1 MSCGADSAGEERPLL
16 ELDVRM
22 SHSDST
28 TTRATP
34 PVSTYRVQ
42 FGRNFSFADARDLVP
57 YLESLGVTYCYAS
70 PFLKSSPGSS
80 HGYDTCNHQ
89 ALNPDLGTDAEFEA
103 FSDELAGRHM
113 GLILDFVPNHMGL
126 DPETNHWWRDVL
138 ENGVSSKFAAC
149 FDIDWDPVKPELKGK
164 ILLPILHDQYG
175 ATLDRGELQLG
186 FENGTL
192 HLKYFQR
199 RLPID
204 PRQSPRVFEAG
215 LECLQADLTDDDPDL
230 VEYLSILTALE
241 NLPPST
247 ERDPARTAERRREK
261 EVARDRLVRLVDRSR
276 RIRRHIE
283 AAVTTFNGVPHKP
296 ATFDR
301 LHELLEAQPYRLAH
315 WRTAF
320 DEINYRR
327 FFDVNELGGLRM
339 EDSCVFG
346 ATHGLV
352 LRLIQ
357 EGKLSGLRVDH
368 ADGLFDP
375 AGYLRRLQEAAD
387 RTPIYLLVEKI
398 LGADETLPDD
408 WPVEGTTGYGFLNDV
423 NGVFV
428 DRANADT
435 LRKIY
440 ARFTGRRETFAEVAY
455 HAKRLIMASSMASEL
470 AVLAQALNRISE
482 SHRRTRDF
490 TLNALRKALAEV
502 VACFPVYRTYVNESG
517 FTATDR
523 AAIDFATDRAR
534 QRNPVMESSIFLFV
548 RSVLLTGS
556 DRAADHESDEDRC
569 QRQRR
574 TFAMKF
580 QQYTAPV
587 QAKGVEDTAYYRY
600 NAFISLN
607 EVGGDPRRFGRSV
620 EEFHGGNAVRLE
632 RWPLEMIATATH
644 DTKRGE
650 DARARLNV
658 ISEMPQSWRHAVSCW
673 MRINASHR
681 TAVDRQSAPDRN
693 DEYLFYQSLLGA
705 WPAEPMEAPI
715 PHAAP
720 CDLVDRMRRYMQKAI
735 KEAKVHTSWVN
746 ENSAYE
752 SAMSTFVDTA
762 LTGPGARPFLSSF
775 LPFERRVAALGMVN
789 SLAQLVLKMASPG
802 VPDFYQGTEL
812 WDFHLV
818 DPDNRG
824 PVDFASRQAMLDEL
838 RPWIDRSEWLRPTAA
853 GCGECATESLEAHVG
868 AMLEGWHDARIKM
881 FLTACGLRLRAR
893 ERALMLHGDY
903 RPLGA
908 DGIGATH
915 LLGFAR
921 CLGGKA
927 LLAVVPRLTTTL
939 LPPGEFLPI
948 GAGVWGDTRIALPR
962 ELAAR
967 TFRQVLTGETVR
979 PSLRGEAA
987 GLLAADVLR
996 TCPVALLWADG

>member
-1 MSCGADSAGEERPLL
+1 
-16 ELDVRM
+16 M
-22 SHSDST
+22 SHSNT
-28 TTRATP
+28 TVTRPLP
-34 PVSTYRVQ
+34 PVSSYRVQ
-42 FGRNFSFADARDLVP
+42 FSRNFTFAHARDVVP
-57 YLESLGVTYCYAS
+57 YLEALGVTYCYAS
-70 PFLKSSPGSS
+70 PFLKSSPGSL
-80 HGYDTCNHQ
+80 HGYDICNHQ
-89 ALNPDLGTDAEFEA
+89 ALNPDLGAEADFDA
-103 FSDELAGRHM
+103 FSDELARRHM

-126 DPETNHWWRDVL
+126 DPETNQWWRDVL
-138 ENGVSSKFAAC
+138 ENGVSSAFAEC

-164 ILLPILHDQYG
+164 ILLPILGDQYG

-186 FENGTL
+186 FETGAL
-192 HLKYFQR
+192 HLGYFGR

-204 PRQSPRVFEAG
+204 PHQSPRVFRTG
-215 LECLQADLTDDDPDL
+215 LECLQADLTDDDPEL
-230 VEYLSILTALE
+230 LEYLSILTALE

-261 EVARDRLVRLVDRSR
+261 EVARERLARLVERSD

-283 AAVTTFNGVPHKP
+283 AAVATFNGVPHEP

-301 LHELLEAQPYRLAH
+301 LHELLEALPYRLAH

-339 EDSCVFG
+339 EDPCVFA

-375 AGYLRRLQEAAD
+375 ADYLHRLQEAAC
-387 RTPIYLLVEKI
+387 RTLSTRMGSAPERPIYLLVEKI
-398 LGADETLPDD
+398 LGADETLPAD

-428 DRANADT
+428 DPANADT

-440 ARFTGRRETFAEVAY
+440 ARFTGRREAFSEIAY
-455 HAKRLIMASSMASEL
+455 HGKRLITASSMASEL

-490 TLNALRKALAEV
+490 TLNALRKTLAEV
-502 VACFPVYRTYVNESG
+502 VACFPVYRTYLSESG

-534 QRNPVMESSIFLFV
+534 QRNPVMESSIFLFL

-556 DRAADHESDEDRC
+556 ERATGRQSDEDPC

-600 NAFISLN
+600 NALVSLN

-620 EEFHGGNAVRLE
+620 EEFHAGNGVRLE

-650 DARARLNV
+650 DARARINV
-658 ISEMPQSWRHAVSCW
+658 ISEMPQQWRHAVSCW

-705 WPAEPMEAPI
+705 WPAEPVDAPI

-720 CDLVDRMRRYMQKAI
+720 FDLVDRMRRYMQKAI

-752 SAMSTFVDTA
+752 GAVSTFVETA

-775 LPFERRVAALGMVN
+775 VPFERRVAALGMVN
-789 SLAQLVLKMASPG
+789 SLAQLVLKIASPG
-802 VPDFYQGTEL
+802 VPDFYQGTEW

-824 PVDFASRQAMLDEL
+824 PVDFASRRAMLDEL
-838 RPWIDRSEWLRPTAA
+838 RPWIDRSEWVSPASPGRRD
-853 GCGECATESLEAHVG
+853 CATESLETCVG
-868 AMLEGWHDARIKM
+868 AMLARWHDARIKM

-903 RPLGA
+903 TPLAA

-921 CLGGKA
+921 CLDGKA
-927 LLAVVPRLTTTL
+927 LLAVVPRLTAAL
-939 LPPGEFLPI
+939 LPPDQPLPT
-948 GAGVWGDTRIALPR
+948 GAALWGDTRIALPR
-962 ELAAR
+962 ALAGRA
-967 TFRQVLTGETVR
+967 FRQVFTGEPIR
-979 PSLRGEAA
+979 PAGDAGGLR
-987 GLLAADVLR
+987 AADVLR
-996 TCPVALLWADG
+996 TCPVALLWTDGR